1 MYIFLLKN
9 CVKYIHINICWHIF
23 MHISH
28 VASHLMNCL
37 FWVPSHVA
45 QPVLSDEQLRETQ
58 QFFFPS
64 SFLGNTYSWVE
75 WGKLSIYH
83 IKYMSPLPGP
93 EWHTSSSSLASCSTL
108 MAARCA
114 TASSLCSLPRGLSV
128 QRVFIGDSLSQ
139 QPCWSVKQ
147 VHFTGIHGQ
156 SIQTPATVKSEEVPG
171 CYE

>member
-1 MYIFLLKN
+1 MYIFLLKIYTY
-9 CVKYIHINICWHIF
+9 KYMLTYIYAY
-23 MHISH
+23 ISC
-28 VASHLMNCL
+28 SLTFNEL
-37 FWVPSHVA
+37 F
-45 QPVLSDEQLRETQ
+45 VLSSLSYCCPTCPVGRAAQGNTAV
-58 QFFFPS
+58 FFSS